1 MCFLLLSVNRHVYG
15 FPFFAVFDV
24 SGSPSLDFFCG
35 LRGLNVL
42 KWDEGGSVRREKKT
56 ELTHHYITTAR
67 SSPKEPSLLPRI
79 HKIDF
84 SGRFVFFKIK
94 IKFVFRNINCNSY

>member
-1 MCFLLLSVNRHVYG
+1 MCVLLLSVNRHVYG

-42 KWDEGGSVRREKKT
+42 KWDEGGSVRREKKNRT
-56 ELTHHYITTAR
+56 DTSLHHHRT
-67 SSPKEPSLLPRI
+67 
-79 HKIDF
+79 
-84 SGRFVFFKIK
+84 FKSQGTL
-94 IKFVFRNINCNSY
+94 VASENS